1 MDVRKQK
8 VLDYYEKELQKMLSD
23 TDFERYFGSGV
34 KQKII
39 KYSDLAHYP
48 TMQDLLPEEKDYR
61 IVLTE
66 NKPNSGHW
74 CALLRNGNNYEWW
87 DSYDSYLTI
96 PILPFLPYDSYLL
109 IVPCSN
115 QCIPTTIMLH

>member
-1 MDVRKQK
+1 
-8 VLDYYEKELQKMLSD
+8 MLSD

-96 PILPFLPYDSYLL
+96 PTLRFLPYDSYLA
-109 IVPCSN
+109 
-115 QCIPTTIMLH
+115 IPTYL